1 MKKSVLVIFIMIVFL
16 TACGKTHD
24 EYSDIEET
32 TVTEQASADEN
43 EKVDDKEG
51 IESKEVT
58 EGSEATE
65 DTDTEAKNNKVN
77 IMQVMIAD
85 NYLDEW
91 SESETGLW
99 DESVIKLCSTSWQSI
114 VLGEESREKYPKL
127 AERLDEIN
135 EDSRI
140 VFHNFMEQQVPIAQ
154 EHYTDTPEYFVEYSS
169 NSSYS
174 VQRADNLILSVR
186 EDGNE
191 YTGGAHGMYGI
202 WGVNYDPSTGEELTL
217 ADVCA
222 KVEELPAILS
232 EKVIENYADEYE
244 TFESLQSILEEYEP
258 EDYNWTM
265 GYQGITFYFNPFEI
279 ASYAMGAIKVTLWFD
294 ESPELFDEKFFEKP
308 NTGYVMEL
316 PLDNEVEIDL
326 NKGRKDTLKI
336 STYYETEEDE
346 EYGVQRL
353 CVTLNDISYYEEE
366 YYGYDFY
373 PCLVCVNSAEQEQY
387 FLYIQGIAENDYRCI
402 SIYDLNGEE
411 IKMNERLSGVG
422 FSGVWDEDAG
432 EYGTYYDCVFG
443 NPQEFELGTRMEI
456 LGTWTG
462 KRLYS
467 IDAENGIPKPVT
479 EYFWISNS
487 WNPTVSRIPLEV
499 MILPDETKEELAAGT
514 EFYFI
519 RTDGESYVDAR
530 LADGRECRIMVEF
543 ENYVQTING
552 VDQWECF
559 DNLLYAG

>member
-1 MKKSVLVIFIMIVFL
+1 MKNYFLVIVIMIVFL
-16 TACGKTHD
+16 TSCGKIHN
-24 EYSDIEET
+24 EHSDLEGT
-32 TVTEQASADEN
+32 AVMEQASAEEN
-43 EKVDDKEG
+43 EMVDDEKGNELN
-51 IESKEVT
+51 KVT
-58 EGSEATE
+58 EGSGATE
-65 DTDTEAKNNKVN
+65 NNNKVN
-77 IMQVMIAD
+77 IIQVMIAD

-91 SESETGLW
+91 SQNETGMW
-99 DESVIKLCSTSWQSI
+99 DESVIRLCSTSWQSI
-114 VLGEESREKYPKL
+114 VLEKESKERYPKL
-127 AERLDEIN
+127 AERLDERN
-135 EDSRI
+135 EENLVI
-140 VFHNFMEQQVPIAQ
+140 FQNFMEQQVPIAQ
-154 EHYTDTPEYFVEYSS
+154 EHYIDTPEYFYEYCS

-186 EDGNE
+186 EDCNE

-202 WGVNYDPSTGEELTL
+202 WGINYDPSTGEELTL

-222 KVEELPAILS
+222 KVDELPVILS

-244 TFESLQSILEEYEP
+244 TFESLESILEEYKP

-265 GYQGITFYFNPFEI
+265 GYQGITFYFNPYEI
-279 ASYAMGAIKVTLWFD
+279 ASYAMGTIKVTLWFD

-308 NTGYVMEL
+308 TTGYVMEL
-316 PLDNEVEIDL
+316 PLDNEVEINL
-326 NKGRKDTLKI
+326 NKERKDKLKI

-353 CVTLNDISYYEEE
+353 RVTLNDNSYYEEE

-373 PCLVCVNSAEQEQY
+373 PCLVCVNDSDKEQY
-387 FLYIQGIAENDYRCI
+387 FLYVQGIAENDYSCI

-411 IKMNERLSGVG
+411 IKMIDRLSGVG
-422 FSGVWDEDAG
+422 FCGVWDEDAG
-432 EYGTYYDCVFG
+432 EYGTYYSCVFS

-467 IDAENGIPKPVT
+467 IDAENGIPKPMT
-479 EYFWISNS
+479 EYFTISNS
-487 WNPTVSRIPLEV
+487 WNPAVSRIPLEV
-499 MILPDETKEELAAGT
+499 TMLPDETKEELAAGT

-530 LADGRECRIMVEF
+530 LADGRECRIMVEIVD
-543 ENYVQTING
+543 YVQTING